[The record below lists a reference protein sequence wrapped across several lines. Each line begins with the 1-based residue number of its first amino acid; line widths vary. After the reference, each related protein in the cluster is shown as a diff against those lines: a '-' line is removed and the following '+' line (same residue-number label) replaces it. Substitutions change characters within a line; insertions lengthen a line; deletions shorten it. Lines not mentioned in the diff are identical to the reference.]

1 MKHRQTTQYN
11 IFGNLKLDPHNNFIF
26 FKSSFIGL
34 TKKIYNKNIIDLIKS
49 LGGVS
54 SSRISEFL
62 KNNIY
67 YNYEDVVSKF
77 SNELKVFPIQIEQI
91 ILNGIDNGILKLK
104 KEKIYY
110 NSIQEDSIINDL
122 FISENEKKILGYNPY
137 RVSIDDKRVVIRIKQ
152 SLNNKVNLNLSD
164 FQNDGFY
171 GGGYFSPGR
180 CLIVYSPSLFRYRA
194 YLWFNEI
201 KIDEIN
207 TNFKFN
213 YESDFAVKKVSSQT
227 NIVDFSRKKS
237 KKFISFLKILLESN
251 MRFEDYRIDGK
262 SIKIDYLD
270 VEGLSELNAISKI
283 TSEVFDKYNIELEI
297 SESREIYQRIKLSK
311 S

>member
-1 MKHRQTTQYN
+1 M
-11 IFGNLKLDPHNNFIF
+11 
-26 FKSSFIGL
+26 
-34 TKKIYNKNIIDLIKS
+34 
-49 LGGVS
+49 
-54 SSRISEFL
+54 
-62 KNNIY
+62 
-67 YNYEDVVSKF
+67 
-77 SNELKVFPIQIEQI
+77 
-91 ILNGIDNGILKLK
+91 
-104 KEKIYY
+104 YY
-110 NSIQEDSIINDL
+110 NSTQEDSIINDL
-122 FISENEKKILGYNPY
+122 FISEDEIKILGYNPY

-251 MRFEDYRIDGK
+251 MRFEDYTIDGK